1 MVPGISRPGLS
12 DDERIADMAR
22 LSDGAVILYATRPEP
37 LADHRAEGGRAVL
50 PLATRNY
57 DLIFGIGQPLYR
69 TAPAAS
75 WVGGGG
81 SRCAYGCRLAIA
93 TSYAGVEPELLEH
106 LITADNIDLHLA
118 LRQLRDPTL
127 AGFSNAEPL
136 GTANEAVDSE
146 ANVVLEH
153 VFTLHWNQA
162 TTPAE

>member
-1 MVPGISRPGLS
+1 MNTITTTQIRDAIVEKLRAIVPSF
-12 DDERIADMAR
+12 
-22 LSDGAVILYATRPEP
+22 EP
-37 LADHRAEGGRAVL
+37 LRSIGWSHTPSPRKGGRAVL

-69 TAPAAS
+69 TAPAAA

>member
-1 MVPGISRPGLS
+1 MQTITTTEIRDAIVAKIQAIVPSHGPLS
-12 DDERIADMAR
+12 SIVWSYVPSAR
-22 LSDGAVILYATRPEP
+22 K
-37 LADHRAEGGRAVL
+37 GGRAVL
-50 PLATRNY
+50 APATRNY
-57 DLIFGIGQPLYR
+57 DLIFGAGQPLYR

-81 SRCAYGCRLAIA
+81 SRCAYGCRLAVA
-93 TSYAGVEPELLEH
+93 VSYAGVEPELLEH
-106 LITADNIDLHLA
+106 IITADNIDLHLA

-146 ANVVLEH
+146 ANVYLEH
-153 VFTLHWNQA
+153 VFTIHWNQA

>member
-1 MVPGISRPGLS
+1 MQTLTTLEIRDAIVAKLRAIVPSF
-12 DDERIADMAR
+12 
-22 LSDGAVILYATRPEP
+22 EP
-37 LADHRAEGGRAVL
+37 LRTIGWAYTPSPRKGGRAVL

-57 DLIFGIGQPLYR
+57 DLIFGAGQPLYR

-146 ANVVLEH
+146 ANVYLEH
-153 VFTLHWNQA
+153 VFTIHWNQA